1 MHPTISTPE
10 RPKNQHGNPVQHILQ
25 HLREADAR
33 LIKKHPWLDRND
45 AVAFGFFCLGLAIV
59 FASALAWLMGSI
71 PTLLTICLITLGMS
85 ILHELEHDLIHDL
98 YLPHFFV
105 RGFVMTTIWI
115 VKASLDPWTRGRWHR
130 WHHSMSGQEEDIEER
145 LIGLGTPWGIK
156 RVLVTLLPAGT
167 ILLKPGL
174 SRAIGRYVERGGKN
188 PELLGPPGWWKFH
201 LITGLLAITPFV
213 ALGGWLLGTSWAWPM
228 LVLWVFPNMLRHT
241 TIAIMS
247 SNSHYT
253 GIQKGALMEQNQ
265 ILDHP
270 LFWPFQFFCW
280 NFGATHVVHHFLVRQ
295 PFWRR
300 TLIFGSVRQNMV
312 ENGIPANDFHTFFR
326 ANRRTA

>member
-1 MHPTISTPE
+1 MHPTLSTPE

-130 WHHSMSGQEEDIEER
+130 WHHAMSGQEEDIEER

-156 RVLVTLLPAGT
+156 SVRVTLLCGT
-167 ILLKPGL
+167 
-174 SRAIGRYVERGGKN
+174 
-188 PELLGPPGWWKFH
+188 
-201 LITGLLAITPFV
+201 
-213 ALGGWLLGTSWAWPM
+213 
-228 LVLWVFPNMLRHT
+228 
-241 TIAIMS
+241 
-247 SNSHYT
+247 
-253 GIQKGALMEQNQ
+253 
-265 ILDHP
+265 
-270 LFWPFQFFCW
+270 
-280 NFGATHVVHHFLVRQ
+280 
-295 PFWRR
+295 
-300 TLIFGSVRQNMV
+300 
-312 ENGIPANDFHTFFR
+312 
-326 ANRRTA
+326 